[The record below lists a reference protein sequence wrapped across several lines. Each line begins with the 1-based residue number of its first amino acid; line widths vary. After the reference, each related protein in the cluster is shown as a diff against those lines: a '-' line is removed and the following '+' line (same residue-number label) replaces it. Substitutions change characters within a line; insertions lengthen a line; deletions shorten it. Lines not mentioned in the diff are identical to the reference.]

1 MGTPALLGG
10 NDFVTDG
17 GLETDLIFNHGLDLP
32 EFAAFPLVDDAA
44 GRALLRDYFQGYV
57 EIARRAGSG
66 LLLETPTWRANPD
79 WGLRVGYD
87 RRSLD
92 LANRQAVH
100 LLTELRAERPVDG
113 PVLISGTVGPRG
125 DGYVAG
131 EHTDPDEAAAYHAP
145 QLAALASAGAD
156 LATAYTLTGT
166 GEAIGVVRAAREVGL
181 PVAISF
187 TVETDGRL
195 PDGSTLADAVAVVD
209 AVDAPD
215 WFLVNCAHPLHVEPG
230 LAGRA
235 DDGTGGGAWLDRIV
249 GLRPNASTL
258 THAELDASEVLDPG
272 DLDLLAS
279 SFEHLRALLPQLQVV
294 GGCCGTD
301 VRHVARLW
309 GQRPQGHIVPP

>member
-32 EFAAFPLVDDAA
+32 DFAAFPLVEDES
-44 GRALLRDYFQGYV
+44 GRALLRDYFGGYV
-57 EIARRAGSG
+57 DIARRAGAG

-79 WGLRVGYD
+79 WGIRVGYD
-87 RRSLD
+87 RRALE
-92 LANRQAVH
+92 LANRKAVQ
-100 LLTELRAERPVDG
+100 LLSELRDERPVDG
-113 PVLISGTVGPRG
+113 PVLVSGTIGPRG

-131 EHTDPDEAAAYHAP
+131 ERIDPDEAAAYHAP
-145 QLAALASAGAD
+145 QLTAFASAGAD
-156 LATAYTLTGT
+156 LATAYTLTGAE
-166 GEAIGVVRAAREVGL
+166 EAIGVVRAAREVGL

-195 PDGSTLADAVAVVD
+195 PDGSVLADAVAIVD
-209 AVDAPD
+209 AAEAPD

-230 LAGRA
+230 LG
-235 DDGTGGGAWLDRIV
+235 DGAWLDRIV

-279 SFEHLRALLPQLQVV
+279 SFERLRAQLPQLQVV

-309 GQRPQGHIVPP
+309 GQ